1 MSNARLA
8 RMCDDTVYARSHD
21 HNRTAVT
28 VFAASHNGSETRLW
42 YALDDLSNGL
52 MQGFRG
58 TAIHDERE
66 RETTTPPE
74 VRWCGHA
81 ASVQAYGCPGLHRG
95 RIRAGLRYVASAL
108 RGQLGA
114 PSLPIQSNAENQVKI
129 PRLQP

>member
-1 MSNARLA
+1 MRLA
-8 RMCDDTVYARSHD
+8 RMCSDTVHARSHD

-81 ASVQAYGCPGLHRG
+81 ASVQAYIRLPWPAPRAHSRWATWLLHYGDR
-95 RIRAGLRYVASAL
+95 RPFFTNPEQR
-108 RGQLGA
+108 
-114 PSLPIQSNAENQVKI
+114 
-129 PRLQP
+129 